1 MTESTDH
8 QSHLKQL
15 AEQQASLSKEIESK
29 RNLLLK
35 VTGAIEYLTEIGVT
49 LPKEEE
55 TTPEPEAEPEAPSEP
70 EVVE

>member
-1 MTESTDH
+1 MTEGIDHST
-8 QSHLKQL
+8 HLKSL
-15 AEQQASLSKEIESK
+15 ADQQVALSNEIEKK
-29 RNLLLK
+29 RNLLMK

-55 TTPEPEAEPEAPSEP
+55 TTQETPSEP

>member
-1 MTESTDH
+1 MAETPDH
-8 QSHLKQL
+8 QTHLKSL
-15 AEQQASLSKEIESK
+15 VEQQVTLSKEIESK

-55 TTPEPEAEPEAPSEP
+55 TTPEAPSEP

>member
-1 MTESTDH
+1 MRLE
-8 QSHLKQL
+8 K
-15 AEQQASLSKEIESK
+15 KK
-29 RNLLLK
+29 NLLMK

-55 TTPEPEAEPEAPSEP
+55 TTPEAPSEP

>member
-1 MTESTDH
+1 MAEGIDH
-8 QSHLKQL
+8 QTHLKSL
-15 AEQQASLSKEIESK
+15 ADQQVALSKEIETK
-29 RNLLLK
+29 RNLLMK

-55 TTPEPEAEPEAPSEP
+55 ATPEATPEP

>member
-1 MTESTDH
+1 MAEVPDH
-8 QSHLKQL
+8 QTHLKSL
-15 AEQQASLSKEIESK
+15 VEQQVALTNEIEKK
-29 RNLLLK
+29 RNLLMK

-55 TTPEPEAEPEAPSEP
+55 TTPEPEAPSEP

>member
-1 MTESTDH
+1 MAEVPDH
-8 QSHLKQL
+8 QTHLKSL
-15 AEQQASLSKEIESK
+15 VEQQVTLSNEIEK
-29 RNLLLK
+29 KKNLLMK

-55 TTPEPEAEPEAPSEP
+55 TTPEAPSEP

>member
-1 MTESTDH
+1 MTETPDH
-8 QSHLKQL
+8 QTHLKSL
-15 AEQQASLSKEIESK
+15 VEQQVTLSNEIEKK

-55 TTPEPEAEPEAPSEP
+55 TTPEAPSEP

>member
-1 MTESTDH
+1 MAVGIDHST
-8 QSHLKQL
+8 HLKSL
-15 AEQQASLSKEIESK
+15 VEQQVALSNEVETKK
-29 RNLLLK
+29 NLLMK

-55 TTPEPEAEPEAPSEP
+55 PTPEAPSEP

>member
-1 MTESTDH
+1 MAEVSDH
-8 QSHLKQL
+8 QTHLKSL
-15 AEQQASLSKEIESK
+15 VEQQTTLSQEIESK

-49 LPKEEE
+49 LE
-55 TTPEPEAEPEAPSEP
+55 TTPEPEPEAPSEP

>member
-1 MTESTDH
+1 MAEGIDH
-8 QSHLKQL
+8 QTHLKSL
-15 AEQQASLSKEIESK
+15 ADQQVALSNEIEK
-29 RNLLLK
+29 KKNLLMK

-55 TTPEPEAEPEAPSEP
+55 KTPKSSSEP

>member
-1 MTESTDH
+1 MAETPDH
-8 QSHLKQL
+8 QTHLKSL
-15 AEQQASLSKEIESK
+15 VEQQVALTNEIEKK
-29 RNLLLK
+29 RNLLMK

-55 TTPEPEAEPEAPSEP
+55 TTPEPEAPSEP

>member
-1 MTESTDH
+1 MTEGIDH
-8 QSHLKQL
+8 QTHLKSLADQQL
-15 AEQQASLSKEIESK
+15 ALSKEIETK
-29 RNLLLK
+29 RNLLMK

-55 TTPEPEAEPEAPSEP
+55 TTPVAPSEP

>member
-15 AEQQASLSKEIESK
+15 AEQQAALSKEIESK

-55 TTPEPEAEPEAPSEP
+55 TTTEAPEATPEP

>member
-1 MTESTDH
+1 MTEGIDH
-8 QSHLKQL
+8 QTHLKSL
-15 AEQQASLSKEIESK
+15 ADQQVALSKEIETK
-29 RNLLLK
+29 RNLLMK

-55 TTPEPEAEPEAPSEP
+55 ATPETTTEP

>member
-1 MTESTDH
+1 MAEGIDH
-8 QSHLKQL
+8 QTHLKSL
-15 AEQQASLSKEIESK
+15 VEQQVTLSKEIESK

-35 VTGAIEYLTEIGVT
+35 VTGAIEYLSEIGVT

-55 TTPEPEAEPEAPSEP
+55 ATPEPEAPSEP

>member
-1 MTESTDH
+1 MAEGIDHST
-8 QSHLKQL
+8 HLKSL
-15 AEQQASLSKEIESK
+15 VDQQVALSQEIESK
-29 RNLLLK
+29 KNLLMK

-55 TTPEPEAEPEAPSEP
+55 KTPEAPSEP

>member
-1 MTESTDH
+1 MTEGIDLQT
-8 QSHLKQL
+8 HLKSL
-15 AEQQASLSKEIESK
+15 VEQQVALSNEVEKK
-29 RNLLLK
+29 KNLLMK

-55 TTPEPEAEPEAPSEP
+55 TTPEAPSEP